1 MTDPAIDPAPA
12 VDDVPPAPSRN
23 DPPDVFVDKSDATL
37 AAWPQLVQQ
46 INAIAVWMES
56 AGATVY
62 GRAGEAAE
70 SATASA
76 NSAASASNTLTEV
89 VALAG
94 LYGKRHQGSHSAPP
108 TTRNDGSPL
117 QVGDLYYDPVA
128 DKTFRWNG
136 V

>member
-1 MTDPAIDPAPA
+1 MTDPAIDPPPG

-46 INAIAVWMES
+46 INAIAAWMES
-56 AGATVY
+56 AGDTVY
-62 GRAGEAAE
+62 GRAGEAAD

-76 NSAASASNTLTEV
+76 GSATAASQTLAQV
-89 VALAG
+89 VAVAG
-94 LYGKRHQGSHSAPP
+94 LYGNRHQGSHSTAPA
-108 TTRNDGSPL
+108 TRNDGSPL

-136 V
+136 A